1 MNSIIGR
8 NKIFIKVDPRSFLW
22 LNYLW
27 QLKREKKPKRKKPRP
42 KRKNLSW
49 SINLEK

>member
-1 MNSIIGR
+1 VNSIIGR

-27 QLKREKKPKRKKPRP
+27 QLKKEKKPKKKKPRP
-42 KRKNLSW
+42 KRKSQSW
-49 SINLEK
+49 SIKQEK